1 MKGEGE
7 VDGWGGPNHLNK
19 FQASYQRLVDDSIE
33 FEAITKKAEQV
44 MANAQAVIAKAQ
56 AFIQVNE

>member
-1 MKGEGE
+1 
-7 VDGWGGPNHLNK
+7 
-19 FQASYQRLVDDSIE
+19 LVDDSIE